1 MEKNEKQRKENKY
14 KDMTK
19 LFLEASLNKKVE
31 NAEIKFFKP
40 PMNTKELSLVK

>member
-1 MEKNEKQRKENKY
+1 MEKYEKQRKENKY

-31 NAEIKFFKP
+31 NADIKFFKP
-40 PMNTKELSLVK
+40 ANNIRDLSLV